1 MQVRIGIIG
10 AGWIAAEHV
19 ANLARLDGAEV
30 VAVCDVDE
38 SRARKLAGDAATYT
52 DWTKLVASEKPDA
65 LVVCVPPLAHREVA
79 VPALEQGIHVYL
91 EKPVARG
98 LADARAIVDAAARS
112 KAVCA
117 VGYQWRAVEVLDDLR
132 EALNGQE
139 IGLLIGIG
147 VGPTKSR
154 PWFLDRS
161 QGGGNLLERASHTI
175 DLQRALGGEVA
186 RVKASAS
193 KVLLAQS
200 QGERGDIDD
209 AAVLIL
215 HFAGGGLGAIQV
227 AWTRDGLPGTYSL
240 DVLGS
245 SSSLHLEL
253 DPDFAL
259 RGVSGDQKVEATS
272 RHHPLERSMARFVAA
287 AREGDKKGVFCTPAD
302 AAGSLAVAVACEEA
316 LLSGGTVAVPSY

>member
-1 MQVRIGIIG
+1 MHVRIGVIG

-19 ANLARLDGAEV
+19 ANLSHMEGADV
-30 VAVCDVDE
+30 IAVCDVDE
-38 SRARKLAGDAATYT
+38 ARARRLAGGAATYT
-52 DWTKLVASEKPDA
+52 DWKTLVAKEKPDA

-98 LADARAIVDAAARS
+98 IEDARAIVDAAARS
-112 KAVCA
+112 TGVCA

-132 EALNGQE
+132 QALEGQE
-139 IGLLIGIG
+139 VGLLIGIG

-175 DLQRALGGEVA
+175 DLERAIGGEVTA
-186 RVKASAS
+186 VKASAS

-209 AAVLIL
+209 AAVLVL
-215 HFAGGGLGAIQV
+215 HFANGGLGGIQV

-245 SSSLHLEL
+245 NSSLHLEL
-253 DPDFAL
+253 DPDFTL
-259 RGVSGDQKVEATS
+259 RGQSDGKQIEATTKQ
-272 RHHPLERSMARFVAA
+272 HPLARGLARFLAA
-287 AREGDKKGVFCTPAD
+287 AREGDKRGVFCTPAD

-316 LLSGGTVAVPSY
+316 LVSGGTVTVPDY

>member
-1 MQVRIGIIG
+1 VRVGIIG
-10 AGWIAAEHV
+10 AGWIAAEHA
-19 ANLARLDGAEV
+19 ANLARLDGVKV

-38 SRARKLAGDAATYT
+38 GRAQKLAGDAATYT
-52 DWTKLVASEKPDA
+52 DWKKLIASEKPDA

-91 EKPVARG
+91 EKPIARG
-98 LADARAIVDAAARS
+98 LADAREIVDAAARS

-117 VGYQWRAVEVLDDLR
+117 VGYQWRAVDVLDDLR
-132 EALNGQE
+132 QALEGQE
-139 IGLLIGIG
+139 VGLLVGIS

-175 DLQRALGGEVA
+175 DLQRAVGGEVVA
-186 RVKASAS
+186 VKASAS
-193 KVLLAQS
+193 TVLLAQR

-215 HFAGGGLGAIQV
+215 HFASGGLGGIQV

-245 SSSLHLEL
+245 DSSLHLEL

-259 RGVSGDQKVEATS
+259 RGKSRDQQVQATS
-272 RHHPLERSMARFVAA
+272 QEHPLARSMARFVAA
-287 AREGDKKGVFCTPAD
+287 AREGDKKGVFCSPAD

-316 LLSGGTVAVPSY
+316 LLSGGMVAVPSY

>member
-1 MQVRIGIIG
+1 VRVGIIG
-10 AGWIAAEHV
+10 AGWIAAEHT
-19 ANLARLDGAEV
+19 ANLARLDGVDV

-38 SRARKLAGDAATYT
+38 ARARKLAGGAATYT
-52 DWTKLVASEKPDA
+52 DWRKLVASEKPEA

-98 LADARAIVDAAARS
+98 LVDARTIVDAAARS
-112 KAVCA
+112 QSVCA
-117 VGYQWRAVEVLDDLR
+117 VGYQWRAVDVLDDLR
-132 EALNGQE
+132 QALNGQE
-139 IGLLIGIG
+139 VGLLIGIG

-186 RVKASAS
+186 AVKASAS

-215 HFAGGGLGAIQV
+215 HFASGGVGGIQV
-227 AWTRDGLPGTYSL
+227 AWTRDGLPGIYSL
-240 DVLGS
+240 DVLGTNS
-245 SSSLHLEL
+245 ALHLEL
-253 DPDFAL
+253 DPDFTL
-259 RGVSGDQKVEATS
+259 RGQSGGRQIEAAM
-272 RHHPLERSMARFVAA
+272 RQHPLERSMARFIAA
-287 AREGDKKGVFCTPAD
+287 VRESDKNGVFCTPAE

-316 LLSGGTVAVPSY
+316 LLSGGTVAVPGY